1 MALSSLIEFDVQTG
15 GHIDNGGGFK
25 AGASGTDRSLAT
37 TPHVTFDGTTILAV
51 TGGTS
56 ATITIT
62 GYTVI
67 NGDVGN
73 VVKITGGTNF
83 TAGYYEIVSVNT
95 GANTWTLDR
104 NCTSGVGAAM
114 TGRMGGCSDHPNT
127 IESILVDGNVMW
139 IKSGTYQ
146 KVGANTY
153 VFRMTQDGASAAP
166 VRIIGY
172 TSTHGDTCNG
182 TDRPLIDANSSA
194 TNALTNNSV
203 NSYSTLFMNLRFAN
217 STGICVFINYG
228 QFHNCKISNSGGRGF
243 DGASFYATLC
253 EINNNTTEGVYTND
267 AFVSFGMTYCY
278 VHDNGGSGIYNANGS
293 SGQMMMAYVISES
306 NTGQGFYDQ
315 VTETHSYINC
325 MAINNTGA
333 SSDGF
338 GIDGGGGYK
347 ENIAVNCI
355 SKDNG
360 RAGWSHWQE
369 NATQMCRLLACCT
382 HGNGSTAYR
391 NWSTI
396 HVFDSITSDPLFADL
411 AGGRFDLQ
419 WTSPCIGAGGGSLW
433 SRAGLSGSL
442 PGNIG
447 VDQNRNFFTW
457 GIGTISKDT
466 ADARSGTCIKFDPTS
481 TTKDLG
487 YRFLV
492 PCTNATAFTVKLY
505 VKKSSS
511 GANCTLTLSASGSGI
526 TPVAN
531 DSITLTDTYAQYTSP
546 SMTPNADGFVEII
559 LKAKDGS
566 TTGNIF
572 VDDISLV

>member
-25 AGASGTDRSLAT
+25 AGASGTDRSQST
-37 TPHVTFDGTTILAV
+37 SPHVTFDGSTIAASN
-51 TGGTS
+51 GGTS
-56 ATITIT
+56 ATITLA

-83 TAGYYEIVSVNT
+83 TTGYYEIVSVNT

-104 NCTSGVGAAM
+104 NCTSGAGSGM

-153 VFRMTQDGASAAP
+153 VFRMTQDGATASP
-166 VRIIGY
+166 VRIMGY
-172 TSTHGDTCNG
+172 TSTHGDTCDG
-182 TDRPLIDANSSA
+182 TDRPLIDGNSSA
-194 TNALTNNSV
+194 TNCLTNNSV
-203 NSYSTLFMNLRFAN
+203 NSYGTIFHNLRFAN
-217 STGICVFINYG
+217 ATGVGVIINYG
-228 QFHNCKISNSGGRGF
+228 QFHNCKISNNGGKGF
-243 DGASFYATLC
+243 DGASFFATLC
-253 EINNNTTEGVYTND
+253 EINNNTGDGVYTND
-267 AFVSFGMTYCY
+267 AFVSFGMSYCY
-278 VHDNGGSGIYNANGS
+278 VHDNGASGIYNANGS
-293 SGQMMMAYVISES
+293 SGQMMMTFVISES
-306 NTGQGFYDQ
+306 NAGQGFYST
-315 VTETHSYINC
+315 VTETNTYVNC
-325 MAINNTGA
+325 MAVNNTGG

-338 GIDGGGGYK
+338 GIDGGGGFK
-347 ENIAVNCI
+347 ENIAINCI

-369 NATQMCRLLACCT
+369 NACQMMRLLACCT

-396 HVFDSITSDPLFADL
+396 HVFNSITSDPLFCDL
-411 AGGRFDLQ
+411 AGARFELQ
-419 WTSPCIGAGGGSLW
+419 WGSPCLGAGANSLLTKI
-433 SRAGLSGSL
+433 GLAANMA
-442 PGNIG
+442 GNIG
-447 VDQNRNFFTW
+447 VDQNKNFFTW

-466 ADARSGTCIKFDPTS
+466 GDARSGSCIKFDPTS
-481 TTKDLG
+481 TTKELG

-492 PCTNATAFTVKLY
+492 PCTNAVAFTVKIY
-505 VKKSSS
+505 VKKSSA
-511 GANCTLTLSASGSGI
+511 GANCTLTFSASGAGI

-531 DSITLTDTYAQYTSP
+531 DSITLTDSYVQYTSP
-546 SMTPNADGFVEII
+546 SMTPNADGFVECI
-559 LKAKDGS
+559 LRATDGS

-572 VDDISLV
+572 VDDISIV